1 MAHTHDH
8 AHAHGASSHRGR
20 IVVAMAIIGAFLVV
34 QVVGGILSGSL
45 ALLADAGH
53 MASDLIGLVVAL
65 VAAIVAARPATD
77 RQTYGYRRA
86 EVLGALVNGVILL
99 VVAASVAVSAIG
111 RLMSGA
117 EGEAHEVQG
126 VPMLVIAVLG
136 LLANVAAM
144 LVLRGGANESINMR
158 GAYLEVLGD
167 LIGSALVIIAALV
180 IVATGFDAADPI
192 ASLLI
197 AVLIVPRA
205 LSLLRDVMHVLFESA
220 PADTDVA
227 EIREHLLGTVGVV
240 AVHDVHVWQI
250 TSGSPVFSAH
260 VEVEPEVFASGRA
273 GVLLDELGG
282 CLAEHFDVAHST
294 FQLEPA
300 GRAEH
305 EQPQHP

>member
-1 MAHTHDH
+1 MAHSHDH
-8 AHAHGASSHRGR
+8 AHVHGAGANRTR
-20 IVVAMAIIGAFLVV
+20 LWVAIAIIGAFLVV
-34 QVVGGILSGSL
+34 QVIGAVVSGSL

-65 VAAIVAARPATD
+65 LAAMVAARPATD

-86 EVLGALVNGVILL
+86 EVLGALVNGLILG
-99 VVAASVAVSAIG
+99 VVAVSVAAAAIG
-111 RLMSGA
+111 RLVTGA

-126 VPMLVIAVLG
+126 VPMLVVAALG
-136 LLANVAAM
+136 LAANVAAL
-144 LVLRGGANESINMR
+144 LVLRGGAKDSINLR

-167 LIGSALVIIAALV
+167 LIGSVLVIIAAVV
-180 IVATGFDAADPI
+180 IVTTGFDAADPI
-192 ASLLI
+192 ASIAI

-205 LSLLRDVMHVLFESA
+205 LSLLRDVVRVLFESA

-227 EIREHLLGTVGVV
+227 EIREHLLGAEGVV

-260 VEVEPEVFASGRA
+260 IEVEPEVFASGRA
-273 GVLLDELGG
+273 GELLDELGG
-282 CLAEHFDVAHST
+282 CLSDHFDVAHST

-300 GRAEH
+300 GRAKRE
-305 EQPQHP
+305 EQWHP